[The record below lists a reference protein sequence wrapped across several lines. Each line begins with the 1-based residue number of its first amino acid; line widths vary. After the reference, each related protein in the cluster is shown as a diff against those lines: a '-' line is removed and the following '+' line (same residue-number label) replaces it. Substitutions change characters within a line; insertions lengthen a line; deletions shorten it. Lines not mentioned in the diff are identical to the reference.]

1 MEARGL
7 IRTFSPAFGAIG
19 FVFLWWLVAQLKLID
34 PVLLPSPQDSAQAI
48 WTGFVKGNL
57 MADLQ
62 VTIVRTLLAFLIA
75 TVICVPL
82 GLVLGSAVRVYRSL
96 EFVIDFFRS
105 TPASALFPLFLVILG
120 VGESTKIAVAAF
132 GAGLLILFNTAY
144 GVMNARKVRQ
154 AAAMVMGASRT
165 RVLVGVTLLESLP
178 QTFIGMLWS
187 ISFALVIV
195 IVAEMFIGSTDGLGQ
210 RVINAQMIFNMPEMY
225 AAIFTAGVLGYTMNL
240 IFILVE
246 RHFVHWGGK

>member
-1 MEARGL
+1 M
-7 IRTFSPAFGAIG
+7 
-19 FVFLWWLVAQLKLID
+19 
-34 PVLLPSPQDSAQAI
+34 
-48 WTGFVKGNL
+48 
-57 MADLQ
+57 
-62 VTIVRTLLAFLIA
+62 
-75 TVICVPL
+75 
-82 GLVLGSAVRVYRSL
+82 
-96 EFVIDFFRS
+96 
-105 TPASALFPLFLVILG
+105 
-120 VGESTKIAVAAF
+120 AAF

-178 QTFIGMLWS
+178 QTFIGMRS
-187 ISFALVIV
+187 GISFALVIV

-246 RHFVHWGGK
+246 RHFVHWGGN